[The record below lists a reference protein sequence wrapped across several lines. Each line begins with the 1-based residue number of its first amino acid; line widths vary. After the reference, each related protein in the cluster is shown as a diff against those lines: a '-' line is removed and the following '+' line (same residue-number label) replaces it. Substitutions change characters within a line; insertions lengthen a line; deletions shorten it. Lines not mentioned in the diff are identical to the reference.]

1 MENSIRETN
10 IDRIRTRPRFTI
22 ETDIAP
28 KVYEQILREHLK
40 SDASIAGNI
49 NAEVAE
55 FFVKTVE
62 PSYYNPKLTMRIESE
77 ENKTIIRG
85 IFGPSA
91 AVWTFFMFLYFAFTV
106 LWMVFITLW
115 FVGKQIKSNEYEW
128 ALPASFGTLLLI
140 LGVYLA
146 ARYGQKK
153 AKPQMDLLRG
163 FALKSVE
170 KI

>member
-55 FFVKTVE
+55 FFVKTAQ
-62 PSYYNPKLTMRIESE
+62 PSYYNPKLTMRIESAE
-77 ENKTIIRG
+77 DRTIIRG

-106 LWMVFITLW
+106 LWMVFITTEKSKTADGLAPQFRIKIGGKNLITSSASCLQFRFPAW
-115 FVGKQIKSNEYEW
+115 F
-128 ALPASFGTLLLI
+128 
-140 LGVYLA
+140 
-146 ARYGQKK
+146 
-153 AKPQMDLLRG
+153 
-163 FALKSVE
+163 
-170 KI
+170 

>member
-1 MENSIRETN
+1 MTVSEKAKIYDRNQHCAERLRTNPEGTPEN
-10 IDRIRTRPRFTI
+10 
-22 ETDIAP
+22 
-28 KVYEQILREHLK
+28 
-40 SDASIAGNI
+40 
-49 NAEVAE
+49 
-55 FFVKTVE
+55 
-62 PSYYNPKLTMRIESE
+62 
-77 ENKTIIRG
+77 G

-91 AVWTFFMFLYFAFTV
+91 AVWTFFMFLYFAFAV